1 MLSDMR
7 SALPFLGAG
16 LVTTLWVSLAAVI
29 GSLILG
35 VPGGIVLV
43 HGRLILRL
51 PFRIY
56 ADLIRGIP
64 ALVLIFGFY
73 YGLPAAG
80 VQLPGVAAAV
90 LALVFYKAAQVIEI
104 TRGAVASIAPGQID
118 AGRALGLT
126 FGQVLR
132 RVVLPQALAQF
143 LPPWLNAVV
152 DTVKASALVSLVGV
166 IDLMMAIQQVIGR
179 TFRPMPLY
187 LLGAAIYI
195 AINMSL
201 SVASRVLERRLR
213 IAGPT

>member
-1 MLSDMR
+1 MLSDMYN
-7 SALPFLGAG
+7 ALPFLGAG
-16 LVTTLWVSLAAVI
+16 LVTTLWVSLAAVA

-35 VPGGIVLV
+35 VPAGIVLV

-51 PFRIY
+51 PVRIY

-64 ALVLIFGFY
+64 VLVLIFGLY

-90 LALVFYKAAQVIEI
+90 LALVFYKTAQVIEI
-104 TRGAVASIAPGQID
+104 TRGAVASVAPGQID

-132 RVVLPQALAQF
+132 RVVLPQALTPF

-201 SVASRVLERRLR
+201 SVTSRVLERRSR
-213 IAGPT
+213 IAGPA

>member
-1 MLSDMR
+1 MLSEMWN
-7 SALPFLGAG
+7 ALPFLGAG

-29 GSLILG
+29 GSLVLG
-35 VPGGIVLV
+35 VPAGIVLV
-43 HGRLILRL
+43 HGRLIFRL

-64 ALVLIFGFY
+64 VLVLIFGLY

-80 VQLPGVAAAV
+80 VQLPGVATAV
-90 LALVFYKAAQVIEI
+90 LALVLYKTAQVIEI

-201 SVASRVLERRLR
+201 SVTSRVLGRRSR
-213 IAGPT
+213 VVGPA

>member
-7 SALPFLGAG
+7 NALPFLGAG
-16 LVTTLWVSLAAVI
+16 LVTTLWVSLAAVV

-43 HGRLILRL
+43 HGRLIVRL

-90 LALVFYKAAQVIEI
+90 LALVLYKAAQVIEI

-132 RVVLPQALAQF
+132 HVVLPQALAQF

-166 IDLMMAIQQVIGR
+166 VDLMMAIQQVIGR

-201 SVASRVLERRLR
+201 SLANRVLERRLR
-213 IAGPT
+213 ITGQA

>member
-1 MLSDMR
+1 MGN
-7 SALPFLGAG
+7 ALPFLGMG
-16 LVTTLWVSLAAVI
+16 LLTTLWISLAAVI

-35 VPGGIVLV
+35 VPGGIMLV
-43 HGRLILRL
+43 HGRLMVRL

-56 ADLIRGIP
+56 ADLMRGIP

-80 VQLPGVAAAV
+80 VQLPGVAAPV

-126 FGQVLR
+126 FGQTLR
-132 RVVLPQALAQF
+132 HVVLPQALARF

-201 SVASRVLERRLR
+201 SLPSRVLERRLA
-213 IAGPT
+213 ISGSA